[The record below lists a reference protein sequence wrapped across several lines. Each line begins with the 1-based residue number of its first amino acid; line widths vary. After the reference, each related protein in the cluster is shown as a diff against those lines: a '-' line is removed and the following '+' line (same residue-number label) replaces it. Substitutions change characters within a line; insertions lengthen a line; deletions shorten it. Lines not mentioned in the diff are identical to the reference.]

1 MELEI
6 NEIKN
11 YKKNQLNDYR
21 RVIKGMRFVFANSIQ
36 ESYGVKNV
44 ELDIDHEMDYFIGE
58 IKEYVDVIS
67 KGSADIMITIDPYN
81 HTLLSKEQVEK
92 LLVLGNSLL
101 DEELIDHLRYLRL
114 FKRHNIDEKEF
125 VDFANNLINVCSKAI
140 KENKTIVSLGD

>member
-44 ELDIDHEMDYFIGE
+44 ELEIDYEMDYFIGE

-67 KGSADIMITIDPYN
+67 KGSADTMITIDPYDD
-81 HTLLSKEQVEK
+81 TLLSKEQIEK

-101 DEELIDHLRYLRL
+101 DEELIDHLKYLRL
-114 FKRHNIDEKEF
+114 FKRYNIDEKEF
-125 VDFANNLINVCSKAI
+125 VNFANNLINVCSKAI

>member
-1 MELEI
+1 
-6 NEIKN
+6 
-11 YKKNQLNDYR
+11 
-21 RVIKGMRFVFANSIQ
+21 MRFVFANSIQ

-67 KGSADIMITIDPYN
+67 KGSADIMITIDPYDD
-81 HTLLSKEQVEK
+81 TLLSKEQIEK